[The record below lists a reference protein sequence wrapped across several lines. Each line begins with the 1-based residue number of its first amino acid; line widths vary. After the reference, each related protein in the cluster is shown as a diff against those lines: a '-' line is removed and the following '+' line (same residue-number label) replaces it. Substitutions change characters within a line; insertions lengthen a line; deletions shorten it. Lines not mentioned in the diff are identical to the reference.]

1 MDPWQYLAPFASN
14 GLLVDTNLFLL
25 YAVGLHDRSAI
36 ARFKRTNQYDGDDF
50 DRVSNV
56 ARRCSRLVTT
66 PHILAEISNLA
77 IDRAAGK
84 YHPFLGVLLEAIRA
98 THELHVA
105 KDIIVEAATLPF
117 LGFTDTSIVELAKR
131 DGFLVFTDD
140 LPLAAYLSRINCAV
154 INLNHLRSPDWLGK
168 A

>member
-1 MDPWQYLAPFASN
+1 VDPWQYLARFASN
-14 GLLVDTNLFLL
+14 GLLIDTNLFLL

-56 ARRCSRLVTT
+56 VGRCSRLVTT
-66 PHILAEISNLA
+66 PHILAEISNLT

-84 YHPFLGVLLEAIRA
+84 DRPFLGVLLDAIRA
-98 THELHVA
+98 TRELHVE
-105 KDIIVEAATLPF
+105 KDIIIEAATLPF

-131 DGFLVFTDD
+131 DGYLVLTDD
-140 LPLAAYLSRINCAV
+140 LPLAAYLSGVNCAV
-154 INLNHLRSPDWLGK
+154 INLNNLRSPDWLSK